1 MKPTLLTLC
10 AAALLVPAP
19 AFTQTTAAPP
29 APARATSAAATA
41 TVAAPATPLA
51 APTLVRSATGLV
63 TLACATPGA
72 VIRYTLDGSDPNQRS
87 GPYLAPIALAHG
99 GLVKARAF
107 SPDRKQKSEPA
118 EARFDAQPGVVP
130 PPTTLV
136 PLTQDR
142 DWPTYDWAVR
152 HAAVSALVRERKPE
166 LVFIGDSITQMY
178 GGEPHDRSQPGRD
191 VWEKFYGKRKVANL
205 GFGYDYIENT
215 LRRIQHGE
223 LDGAA
228 ARAIVVLI
236 GTNNLGKNK
245 PEEIAAGV
253 RALCDEIH
261 RRQPHATIV
270 LLGILPRGPKPDALR
285 TKLAE
290 VNALYAKLDGRNN
303 ITYLDPGPK
312 LLAPDGTLARD
323 LAGDYLHPTGKGYTI
338 LAEALDPLLRKLLR
352 EEAP

>member
-10 AAALLVPAP
+10 AAALLAPAP

-29 APARATSAAATA
+29 APGRTT
-41 TVAAPATPLA
+41 TVAAPVAPLA
-51 APTLVRSATGLV
+51 PPTLQRDAPGLV
-63 TLACATPGA
+63 TLACATPGV
-72 VIRYTLDGSDPNQRS
+72 VIRYTLDGSDPGQRS

-107 SPDRKQKSEPA
+107 SPDRKQKSDPA

-166 LVFIGDSITQMY
+166 LVFIGDSITQMF
-178 GGEPHDRSQPGRD
+178 GGEPHDRGQPGRE
-191 VWEKFYGKRKVANL
+191 VWDKFHGKRKVANL
-205 GFGYDYIENT
+205 GFGYDFIENT
-215 LRRIQHGE
+215 LWRIQNGE

-245 PEEIAAGV
+245 PEEIATGV

-261 RRQPHATIV
+261 RRQPQATIV
-270 LLGILPRGPKPDALR
+270 LLGILPRGPKPDAMR

-323 LAGDYLHPTGKGYTI
+323 LAGDYLHPTGKGYTL
-338 LAEALDPLLRKLLR
+338 LAEALDPLLRKLLG

>member
-1 MKPTLLTLC
+1 MKPTLLAFC

-19 AFTQTTAAPP
+19 AFAQTTAAPP
-29 APARATSAAATA
+29 ATRRAISTA
-41 TVAAPATPLA
+41 DTITTAIAPLVP
-51 APTLVRSATGLV
+51 PTLARDATGLV
-63 TLACATPGA
+63 ALFCATPGA

-152 HAAVSALVRERKPE
+152 HAAVSALVRERKPQ

-178 GGEPHDRSQPGRD
+178 GGEPHDRGQPGRD
-191 VWEKFYGKRKVANL
+191 VWDKFYGQRKVANL
-205 GFGYDYIENT
+205 GFGYDYLENT
-215 LRRIQHGE
+215 LWRIQHGE

-261 RRQPHATIV
+261 RRQPAATIV

-285 TKLAE
+285 AKLAE

-323 LAGDYLHPTGKGYTI
+323 LAGDYLHPTGKGYTL
-338 LAEALDPLLRKLLR
+338 LAEALEPTLRKLLG
-352 EEAP
+352 EPAP